1 MLKNQIRKKILKNRE
16 IKYSASSEINI
27 NKILKIIKKLN
38 IRKIIIGCYYPV
50 NFETNTKKIM
60 NLLEKK
66 KLTICLPIIK
76 DNFEME
82 FHEYKTTDPLYV
94 NKYGIPEPQ
103 IKKKIKPNVLLI
115 PLVAFDK
122 KLNRLGYGGGFY
134 DRFIERTSKISLI
147 KIGLAFSHQ
156 RVENVPVEKFDKK
169 LDFILTEKQIFRA

>member
-1 MLKNQIRKKILKNRE
+1 
-16 IKYSASSEINI
+16 
-27 NKILKIIKKLN
+27 
-38 IRKIIIGCYYPV
+38 
-50 NFETNTKKIM
+50 
-60 NLLEKK
+60 
-66 KLTICLPIIK
+66 
-76 DNFEME
+76 ME

-103 IKKKIKPNVLLI
+103 IKKKIIPNVLLI

-156 RVENVPVEKFDKK
+156 RVENVPTEKFDKK
-169 LDFILTEKQIFRA
+169 LDFIITEKEIFRA

>member
-1 MLKNQIRKKILKNRE
+1 M
-16 IKYSASSEINI
+16 S
-27 NKILKIIKKLN
+27 
-38 IRKIIIGCYYPV
+38 
-50 NFETNTKKIM
+50 
-60 NLLEKK
+60 LLEKK
-66 KLTICLPIIK
+66 KFTLCLPIIK

-103 IKKKIKPNVLLI
+103 IKKKLIPNVLLI

-156 RVENVPVEKFDKK
+156 RVEIVPTEKFDKK
-169 LDFILTEKQIFRA
+169 LDFIITEKEIFRV

>member
-1 MLKNQIRKKILKNRE
+1 
-16 IKYSASSEINI
+16 
-27 NKILKIIKKLN
+27 
-38 IRKIIIGCYYPV
+38 
-50 NFETNTKKIM
+50 M

-82 FHEYKTTDPLYV
+82 FYEYKTTDPLYV

-103 IKKKIKPNVLLI
+103 TKKKIKPNVLLI

-134 DRFIERTSKISLI
+134 DRFIEKMSKTSLI

-169 LDFILTEKQIFRA
+169 LDFIITEKEIFRV

>member
-1 MLKNQIRKKILKNRE
+1 
-16 IKYSASSEINI
+16 
-27 NKILKIIKKLN
+27 
-38 IRKIIIGCYYPV
+38 
-50 NFETNTKKIM
+50 M

-76 DNFEME
+76 DKFEME

-134 DRFIERTSKISLI
+134 DRFIEKMSKTSLI

>member
-1 MLKNQIRKKILKNRE
+1 
-16 IKYSASSEINI
+16 
-27 NKILKIIKKLN
+27 
-38 IRKIIIGCYYPV
+38 
-50 NFETNTKKIM
+50 M

-122 KLNRLGYGGGFY
+122 KLNRLGYGDGFY
-134 DRFIERTSKISLI
+134 DRFIEKMSKTSLI

>member
-1 MLKNQIRKKILKNRE
+1 MLKNQIRKKTLKNRE
-16 IKYSASSEINI
+16 SKYSVSGEINI

-38 IRKIIIGCYYPV
+38 IGKTIIGCYYPV
-50 NFETNTKKIM
+50 NFEINTKKIM

-82 FHEYKTTDPLYV
+82 FHEYKNTDPLYV
-94 NKYGIPEPQ
+94 NKYGIPEPLV
-103 IKKKIKPNVLLI
+103 KKKIRPNVLLI
-115 PLVAFDK
+115 PVVAFDK

-134 DRFIERTSKISLI
+134 DRFIERMSNTNLT

-156 RVENVPVEKFDKK
+156 RVENVPTEKFDKK
-169 LDFILTEKQIFRA
+169 LDFILTEKEIFRA

>member
-1 MLKNQIRKKILKNRE
+1 M
-16 IKYSASSEINI
+16 S
-27 NKILKIIKKLN
+27 
-38 IRKIIIGCYYPV
+38 
-50 NFETNTKKIM
+50 
-60 NLLEKK
+60 LLEKK
-66 KLTICLPIIK
+66 KFTLCLPIIK

-82 FHEYKTTDPLYV
+82 FYEYKTTDPLYF

-103 IKKKIKPNVLLI
+103 IKKKIIPNILLI

-156 RVENVPVEKFDKK
+156 RVENVPTEKFDKK
-169 LDFILTEKQIFRA
+169 LDFIITEKEIFRA